1 MRGAMGERWKNDG
14 RRDGRREE
22 STGARGER
30 GGVHDHLEE
39 HHLAEGEAPLALGLL
54 QHLDV
59 GVAHHGDEQV
69 EQHDVAW
76 IVKRSEHGDLDGL

>member
-1 MRGAMGERWKNDG
+1 MGEEGDG
-14 RRDGRREE
+14 RRDGR
-22 STGARGER
+22 GRGKHWRVEK
-30 GGVHDHLEE
+30 GGEGDDHLEE
-39 HHLAEGEAPLALGLL
+39 DHLAEGEAPLALGLL